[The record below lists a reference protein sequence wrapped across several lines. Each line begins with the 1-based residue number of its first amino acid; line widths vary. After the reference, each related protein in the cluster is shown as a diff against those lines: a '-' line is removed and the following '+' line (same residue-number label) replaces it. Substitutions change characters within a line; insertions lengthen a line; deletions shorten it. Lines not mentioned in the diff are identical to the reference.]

1 MKKIILWILIA
12 VVMVISI
19 VACLLNYNL
28 ETSYVVLQDKT
39 GKQLH
44 FLGVMHCGTKNYFN
58 QLQTILNNF
67 QGVILFEGIQD
78 GDGLEPVLKSYK
90 LMADLLNIEF
100 QGKAIDYQ
108 SDWVLS
114 DITMKE
120 LAASINM
127 QEITNQDKLLEKWIQ
142 NKNRLSNSQL
152 KISLCLYKDLI
163 EIVSLFTIM
172 CPYDPLITIRNAKP
186 IQDAKYFLASKYNVL
201 IFYGDAHSNG
211 IIKHFKKHGFR
222 EISKKRFK
230 VF

>member
-1 MKKIILWILIA
+1 MKKIFLWILI
-12 VVMVISI
+12 VVVVLISI
-19 VACLLNYNL
+19 IVCLLNYDL
-28 ETSYVVLQDKT
+28 ETGYIVLQNKI
-39 GKQLH
+39 GQQLH
-44 FLGVMHCGTKNYFN
+44 FLGVMHCGTKNYFQ
-58 QLQTILNNF
+58 QLQMILNNF

-100 QGKAIDYQ
+100 QGEAIDYQ

-163 EIVSLFTIM
+163 EIVSLFTVM
-172 CPYDPLITIRNAKP
+172 YPYDPLITIRNVKP
-186 IQDAKYFLASKYNVL
+186 VQDAEYFLASGHNVL
-201 IFYGDAHSNG
+201 IFYGDAHGNG
-211 IIKHFKKHGFR
+211 IIGHFKKLGFR
-222 EISKKRFK
+222 EINKKHFK